1 MKYQVGGLVLVKLLP
16 QQFKSWRKV
25 HKRLVRK
32 YEGPFK
38 ITKRILKV
46 SYQWELPSWLKI
58 HSVFHA
64 SCLKLYHEDMEDPSR
79 GLSNRAPTAV
89 VDSCDKEAEYI
100 IADRTV
106 RTSWRASLH
115 RVFGQVEALGW
126 RAYNTPLPRLLRLQ
140 KWKGFVS
147 LFTEITCSKRAYPNR
162 TFFPCLQGARTNY
175 WIGHSGALL
184 QWFNHI
190 PIQLYFVFSK
200 ASQERTRSKM
210 E

>member
-1 MKYQVGGLVLVKLLP
+1 MKYQVGGLVLVKPLP

-115 RVFGQVEALGW
+115 RVFGQVEALESINAKCMAFQSRKIQSSQGE
-126 RAYNTPLPRLLRLQ
+126 RKVSSTSSTLSTSRPLMWEGSRH
-140 KWKGFVS
+140 GNS
-147 LFTEITCSKRAYPNR
+147 LASLEIETWWQPSRR
-162 TFFPCLQGARTNY
+162 EGDSLDSR
-175 WIGHSGALL
+175 
-184 QWFNHI
+184 
-190 PIQLYFVFSK
+190 
-200 ASQERTRSKM
+200 R
-210 E
+210 